1 MRTLRP
7 KHDPEKAYPGLDP
20 GCDPVFGK
28 DHAQTKH
35 DPEKSDPVFGKDHAQ
50 TKHDPEKWDPVSG
63 KDHAQTKEAFYS
75 MPRRSSLRIAPAA
88 LPFRSTPARAAS
100 G

>member
-1 MRTLRP
+1 MRILRP
-7 KHDPEKAYPGLDP
+7 KHNPEKAYPGLDP
-20 GCDPVFGK
+20 ACDPVFGK

-35 DPEKSDPVFGKDHAQ
+35 DPEKSDPIF
-50 TKHDPEKWDPVSG
+50 E